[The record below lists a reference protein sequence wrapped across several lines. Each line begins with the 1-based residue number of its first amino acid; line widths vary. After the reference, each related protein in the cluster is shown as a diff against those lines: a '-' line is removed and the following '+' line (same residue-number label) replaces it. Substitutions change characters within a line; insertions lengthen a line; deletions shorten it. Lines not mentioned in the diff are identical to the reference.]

1 MNDDDT
7 VKLSLGKLLQQWILY
22 MINKAAFGA
31 IFFIVALVV
40 VVLLSVFVVW
50 MLSVLPSLSNKS
62 VALVANLAKSC
73 ERG

>member
-7 VKLSLGKLLQQWILY
+7 AKLSLGKLLLQWILY
-22 MINKAAFGA
+22 TINKAAFGA

-50 MLSVLPSLSNKS
+50 MLSVLPSLFQ
-62 VALVANLAKSC
+62 
-73 ERG
+73 